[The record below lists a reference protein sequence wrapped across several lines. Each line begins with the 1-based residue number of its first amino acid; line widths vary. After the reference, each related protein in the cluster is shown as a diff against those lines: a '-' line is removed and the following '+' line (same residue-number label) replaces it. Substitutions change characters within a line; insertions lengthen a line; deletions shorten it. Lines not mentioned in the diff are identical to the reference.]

1 MLFVIAL
8 FLLSNCTYQQ
18 SNEQQGKTVVFV
30 VEEPQPKIFVIGDE
44 NPLAWFDET
53 KQQRYQQNLRRNI
66 EEYEDDQEEFEIKSK
81 LRNVRRTFDNEFG
94 EKELIIGFDK
104 DLDNPDFKEVES

>member
-8 FLLSNCTYQQ
+8 FLLSSCNFQQ
-18 SNEQQGKTVVFV
+18 PNEQQGKTVVFV

-66 EEYEDDQEEFEIKSK
+66 DEYQDELEEFEIKSK
-81 LRNVRRTFDNEFG
+81 LRNVRRTFENEFG
-94 EKELIIGFDK
+94 EKELIVGFDK
-104 DLDNPDFKEVES
+104 ELDNPDFKEVDY

>member
-8 FLLSNCTYQQ
+8 FLLSSCTYQQ
-18 SNEQQGKTVVFV
+18 SNQQQGKTVIFV
-30 VEEPQPKIFVIGDE
+30 VEEPQPKIFVSGDE

-66 EEYEDDQEEFEIKSK
+66 EEYEDDLEEFEIKSK
-81 LRNVRRTFDNEFG
+81 LRNVRRTFENEFG
-94 EKELIIGFDK
+94 EKELIVGFDK
-104 DLDNPDFKEVES
+104 DLDNPEFEEVDY